1 MIIRMSPCHF
11 MKELNLIFKEE
22 KQGRPVIMFFMMLS
36 AKVNAKVIMIWL
48 AITLKVRTKKKRIDK
63 LDLIKIKY
71 NSCASKNFQRVKG

>member
-1 MIIRMSPCHF
+1 
-11 MKELNLIFKEE
+11 
-22 KQGRPVIMFFMMLS
+22 MFFMMLS